1 MTTTPTNKHPLS
13 DTLED
18 VITNET
24 YGLFPVPI
32 SKYTLPNHDVLKQQ
46 IMLWMK
52 DSDIL
57 KKSGRESITHNVVQI
72 GESNKLLN
80 DLPQVASAF
89 ETAINQHNDNSMHY
103 DCGLKVSESY
113 LELAQQDA
121 IYAPHEVSNA
131 LFHSIYLIN
140 FDDEKHSYFKWRKN
154 VGSNHYPIMQINS
167 KQLTQ
172 YNMTEATFKMA
183 EGDIITFPSN
193 LTFGFDSNPND
204 ERITLSANI
213 VPA

>member
-1 MTTTPTNKHPLS
+1 MTTSTKHPLS

-18 VITNET
+18 KITNET
-24 YGLFPVPI
+24 YGLFPTPI

-46 IMLWMK
+46 VLLWMK
-52 DSDIL
+52 DNDIL
-57 KKSGRESITHNVVQI
+57 KKSGRESITHNIVQI

-80 DLPQVASAF
+80 DLPQVANAF
-89 ETAINQHNDNSMHY
+89 QEAIDQHNSNSMHY
-103 DCGLKVSESY
+103 DCSVKVSESY

-121 IYAPHEVSNA
+121 IYAPHEVSNCLYHA
-131 LFHSIYLIN
+131 IYLVN
-140 FDDEKHSYFKWRKN
+140 FDEEKHSYYKFRKCI
-154 VGSNHYPIMQINS
+154 GSNHYPIMQINS

-172 YNMTEATFKMA
+172 YNMTEATFSMK

-193 LTFGFDSNPND
+193 LTFGFDSNPNN

>member
-52 DSDIL
+52 DSEIL

-72 GESNKLLN
+72 GETNKLLT
-80 DLPQVASAF
+80 DLPDVADAF
-89 ETAINQHNDNSMHY
+89 KNAISQHNDNSMHY
-103 DCGLKVSESY
+103 TTDLKVNESY
-113 LELAQQDA
+113 LELSNKDA
-121 IYAPHEVSNA
+121 IYAPHEVSNC
-131 LFHSIYLIN
+131 LYHSIYLVN
-140 FDDEKHSYFKWRKN
+140 YNPEAHSYIKWRKN

-193 LTFGFDSNPND
+193 LTFGYDSNPND
-204 ERITLSANI
+204 QRITLSANI

>member
-1 MTTTPTNKHPLS
+1 MTTSTKHPLS

-18 VITNET
+18 KITNET
-24 YGLFPVPI
+24 YGLFPTPI

-46 IMLWMK
+46 VLLWMK
-52 DSDIL
+52 DNDIL
-57 KKSGRESITHNVVQI
+57 KKSGRESITHNIVQI

-80 DLPQVASAF
+80 DLPQVANAF
-89 ETAINQHNDNSMHY
+89 QEAIDQHNNNSMHY
-103 DCGLKVSESY
+103 DCSVKVSESY

-131 LFHSIYLIN
+131 LFHSIYLLN
-140 FDDEKHSYFKWRKN
+140 FDDEKHSYYKWRKN
-154 VGSNHYPIMQINS
+154 VGSNHYPVMQINN

-172 YNMTEATFKMA
+172 YNMTEATFKMN

-193 LTFGFDSNPND
+193 LTFGFDSNGSD
-204 ERITLSANI
+204 ERMTISANI

>member
-1 MTTTPTNKHPLS
+1 MTTPTKHPLS
-13 DTLED
+13 DTLESA
-18 VITNET
+18 ITNET

-32 SKYTLPNHDVLKQQ
+32 SKFSLPNHEGLKQE
-46 IMLWMK
+46 ILLWMQK
-52 DSDIL
+52 SEIL

-72 GESNKLLN
+72 GENNQLLH
-80 DLPQVASAF
+80 DLPNVADAF
-89 ETAINQHNDNSMHY
+89 KTAISQHNDNSMHY
-103 DCGLKVSESY
+103 DCDLKVSESY
-113 LELAQQDA
+113 LELANQDA
-121 IYAPHEVSNA
+121 IYAPHETSNC

-140 FDDEKHSYFKWRKN
+140 FDDEKHSFYKFRKN
-154 VGSNHYPIMQINS
+154 VGSNHYPIMQFNS

-172 YNMTEATFKMA
+172 YNMTEATFKMD

-193 LTFGFDSNPND
+193 LTFGFDSNPSN

>member
-1 MTTTPTNKHPLS
+1 MTSSSHPLS

-18 VITNET
+18 KITNET
-24 YGLFPVPI
+24 YGLFPSPI
-32 SKYTLPNHDVLKQQ
+32 SKFTLPNHDILKKQ
-46 IMLWMK
+46 ILVWMGEE
-52 DSDIL
+52 DIL
-57 KKSGRESITHNVVQI
+57 KKSGRESITHNIVQI
-72 GESNKLLN
+72 GETNKLLN
-80 DLPQVASAF
+80 DLPDVAEAF
-89 ETAINQHNDNSMHY
+89 KNAIAQHNDNSMHY
-103 DCGLKVSESY
+103 DCDVKVSESY
-113 LELAQQDA
+113 LELAQKDA

-140 FDDEKHSYFKWRKN
+140 FDDEKHSYYKWRKN
-154 VGSNHYPIMQINS
+154 VGSNHYPIMQITN

-172 YNMTEATFKMA
+172 YNMTEATFKMS

-193 LTFGFDSNPND
+193 ITFGFDSNPND

>member
-1 MTTTPTNKHPLS
+1 MTTSTKHPLS

-18 VITNET
+18 KITNET
-24 YGLFPVPI
+24 YGLFPTPI

-46 IMLWMK
+46 VLLWMK
-52 DSDIL
+52 DNDIL
-57 KKSGRESITHNVVQI
+57 KKSGRESITHNIVQI

-80 DLPQVASAF
+80 DLPQVANAF
-89 ETAINQHNDNSMHY
+89 QEAIDQHNSNSMHY
-103 DCGLKVSESY
+103 DCSVKVSESY

-131 LFHSIYLIN
+131 LFHSIYLLN
-140 FDDEKHSYFKWRKN
+140 FDDEKHSYYKWRKN
-154 VGSNHYPIMQINS
+154 VGSNHYPVMQINN

-172 YNMTEATFKMA
+172 YNMTEATFKMN

-193 LTFGFDSNPND
+193 LTFGFDSNGSD
-204 ERITLSANI
+204 ERMTISANI

>member
-1 MTTTPTNKHPLS
+1 MTTSTKHPLS

-18 VITNET
+18 KITNET
-24 YGLFPVPI
+24 YGLFPTPI

-46 IMLWMK
+46 VLLWMK
-52 DSDIL
+52 DNDIL
-57 KKSGRESITHNVVQI
+57 KKSGRESITHNIVQI

-80 DLPQVASAF
+80 DLPQVANAF
-89 ETAINQHNDNSMHY
+89 QEAIDQHNNNSMHY
-103 DCGLKVSESY
+103 DCSVKVSESY

-140 FDDEKHSYFKWRKN
+140 FDDEKHSYYKWRKN
-154 VGSNHYPIMQINS
+154 VGSNHYPVMQINN

-172 YNMTEATFKMA
+172 YNMTEATFKMN

-193 LTFGFDSNPND
+193 LTFGFDSNGSD
-204 ERITLSANI
+204 ERMTISANI

>member
-1 MTTTPTNKHPLS
+1 
-13 DTLED
+13 
-18 VITNET
+18 
-24 YGLFPVPI
+24 
-32 SKYTLPNHDVLKQQ
+32 
-46 IMLWMK
+46 MLWMK

-113 LELAQQDA
+113 LELAQKDA

-140 FDDEKHSYFKWRKN
+140 FDEEKHSYFKWRKN
-154 VGSNHYPIMQINS
+154 VGSNHYPIMQINN

-172 YNMTEATFKMA
+172 YNMTEATFKMN

-193 LTFGFDSNPND
+193 LTFGFDSNPNN
-204 ERITLSANI
+204 ERITLSANV
-213 VPA
+213 VPV

>member
-1 MTTTPTNKHPLS
+1 MTTSTKHPLS

-18 VITNET
+18 KITNET
-24 YGLFPVPI
+24 YGLFPTPI

-46 IMLWMK
+46 VLLWMK
-52 DSDIL
+52 DNDIL
-57 KKSGRESITHNVVQI
+57 KKSGRESITHNIVQI

-80 DLPQVASAF
+80 DLPQVANAF
-89 ETAINQHNDNSMHY
+89 QEAIDQHNSNSMHY
-103 DCGLKVSESY
+103 DCSVKVSESY

-140 FDDEKHSYFKWRKN
+140 FDDEKHSYYKWRKN
-154 VGSNHYPIMQINS
+154 VGSNHYPVMQINN

-172 YNMTEATFKMA
+172 YNMTEATFKMN

-193 LTFGFDSNPND
+193 LTFGFDSNGSD
-204 ERITLSANI
+204 ERMTISANI

>member
-1 MTTTPTNKHPLS
+1 MTTSTKHPLS

-18 VITNET
+18 KITNET
-24 YGLFPVPI
+24 YGLFPTPI

-46 IMLWMK
+46 VLLWMK
-52 DSDIL
+52 DNDIL
-57 KKSGRESITHNVVQI
+57 KKSGRESITHNIVQI

-80 DLPQVASAF
+80 DLPQVANAF
-89 ETAINQHNDNSMHY
+89 QEAIDQHNSNSMHY
-103 DCGLKVSESY
+103 DCSVKVSESY

-131 LFHSIYLIN
+131 LFHSIYLLN
-140 FDDEKHSYFKWRKN
+140 FDDEKHSYYKWRKN
-154 VGSNHYPIMQINS
+154 VGSNHYPVMQINN

-172 YNMTEATFKMA
+172 YNMTEATFSMK

-193 LTFGFDSNPND
+193 LTFGFDSNGSD
-204 ERITLSANI
+204 ERMTISANI

>member
-1 MTTTPTNKHPLS
+1 MTETKHPLS

-18 VITNET
+18 KITNET
-24 YGLFPVPI
+24 YGLFPTPI
-32 SKYTLPNHDVLKQQ
+32 SKFSLSNHTVLKTQ
-46 IMLWMK
+46 ILNWMG
-52 DSDIL
+52 DEDIL

-72 GESNKLLN
+72 GETNKLLT
-80 DLPQVASAF
+80 DLPDVADAF
-89 ETAINQHNDNSMHY
+89 KNAISQHNDNSMHY
-103 DCGLKVSESY
+103 TTDLKVNESY
-113 LELAQQDA
+113 LELSNKDA
-121 IYAPHEVSNA
+121 IYAPHEVSNC
-131 LFHSIYLIN
+131 LYHSKYLVN
-140 FDDEKHSYFKWRKN
+140 YNPEAHSYIKWRKN

-193 LTFGFDSNPND
+193 LTFGYDSNPSN
-204 ERITLSANI
+204 ELITLSANI

>member
-1 MTTTPTNKHPLS
+1 MTNTPNKHPLS
-13 DTLED
+13 DTLES

-24 YGLFPVPI
+24 YGMFPLPI
-32 SKYTLPNHDVLKQQ
+32 SKFTLPNHEGLKQE
-46 IMLWMK
+46 ILLWMQK
-52 DSDIL
+52 SEIL

-72 GESNKLLN
+72 GENNQLLH
-80 DLPQVASAF
+80 DLPNVADAF
-89 ETAINQHNDNSMHY
+89 KTAIAQHNDNSMHY
-103 DCGLKVSESY
+103 NCDLKVNESY
-113 LELAQQDA
+113 LELANKDA
-121 IYAPHEVSNA
+121 IYAPHEVSNC
-131 LFHSIYLIN
+131 LYHCIYLIN
-140 FDDEKHSYFKWRKN
+140 FDDEKHSYYKWRKS

-193 LTFGFDSNPND
+193 LTFGFDSNPNN

>member
-24 YGLFPVPI
+24 YGLFPTPI

-52 DSDIL
+52 DSEIL

-89 ETAINQHNDNSMHY
+89 DSAIGQHNT
-103 DCGLKVSESY
+103 
-113 LELAQQDA
+113 
-121 IYAPHEVSNA
+121 I
-131 LFHSIYLIN
+131 
-140 FDDEKHSYFKWRKN
+140 
-154 VGSNHYPIMQINS
+154 
-167 KQLTQ
+167 
-172 YNMTEATFKMA
+172 
-183 EGDIITFPSN
+183 
-193 LTFGFDSNPND
+193 
-204 ERITLSANI
+204 
-213 VPA
+213 

>member
-1 MTTTPTNKHPLS
+1 MTSSSHPLS

-18 VITNET
+18 KITNET
-24 YGLFPVPI
+24 YGLFPTPI
-32 SKYTLPNHDVLKQQ
+32 SKFTLPNHNILKQQ
-46 IMLWMK
+46 ILKWMGEE
-52 DSDIL
+52 DIM
-57 KKSGRESITHNVVQI
+57 KKSGRESITHNIVQI
-72 GESNKLLN
+72 GETNKLLN
-80 DLPQVASAF
+80 DLPDVASAF
-89 ETAINQHNDNSMHY
+89 KNAIAQHNDNSMHY
-103 DCGLKVSESY
+103 DLSLKVSESY
-113 LELAQQDA
+113 LELANADA

-172 YNMTEATFKMA
+172 YNMTEATFKMN

-193 LTFGFDSNPND
+193 LTFGFDTNGSD
-204 ERITLSANI
+204 ERMTISANI

>member
-1 MTTTPTNKHPLS
+1 MTSTSHPLS

-18 VITNET
+18 KITNET
-24 YGLFPVPI
+24 YGLFPSPI
-32 SKYTLPNHDVLKQQ
+32 SKFTLPNHDILKKQ
-46 IMLWMK
+46 ILVWMGEE
-52 DSDIL
+52 DIL
-57 KKSGRESITHNVVQI
+57 KKSGRESITHNIVQI
-72 GESNKLLN
+72 GETNKLLN
-80 DLPQVASAF
+80 DLPDVAEAF
-89 ETAINQHNDNSMHY
+89 KNAIAQHNDNSMHY
-103 DCGLKVSESY
+103 DCDLAVNESY
-113 LELAQQDA
+113 LELANQDA
-121 IYAPHEVSNA
+121 IYAPHETSNC

-140 FDDEKHSYFKWRKN
+140 FDDEKHSYYKWRKN
-154 VGSNHYPIMQINS
+154 VGSNHYPIMQINN

-193 LTFGFDSNPND
+193 MTFGFDTNPND